1 MKVELAR
8 PLCRTD
14 QLDAARAV
22 DEVEENELPHVAARH
37 DPAGQPA
44 LGRVVACT
52 RLELLGFGPDGR
64 NLVPVWETL
73 RSGHGRRV

>member
-1 MKVELAR
+1 VKVELSR
-8 PLCRTD
+8 PLCRAD

-22 DEVEENELPHVAARH
+22 DEVEEDELPHFAARH

-52 RLELLGFGPDGR
+52 RLEPLGFGPDGR
-64 NLVPVWETL
+64 NLVPVGETL
-73 RSGHGRRV
+73 GSGHGRRV